1 MPPGPNHI
9 LADAIERWAKDAH
22 SHSCGG
28 DGLPNL
34 DDYIGPQHNGW
45 QDDNRFDWEAAASY
59 NGTQGWEAGPLE
71 RAIEWGQ
78 KLNID
83 INSRI
88 DDLRKRISEYSA
100 FLSAYAPPVVATN
113 GHECLDFSE
122 QEKRIERLCG
132 HAMRTAG
139 WLRNAFIESI
149 PKISIPAASIIA
161 AKTLS
166 ILKLHEH
173 VIESLSIVAA
183 WRKRSGDDAARYAQ
197 EAVATIEKAFKE
209 LHENL
214 ESSDI
219 SGQLNRNTMNDLESA
234 FQEISDGPFEW
245 CGFTATSA
253 HAAAWLVAYKLFYD
267 DFMNYHASIDRFS
280 DDNIAL
286 LQTEYAFNAK
296 DLSRI
301 ETFIKIEEERL
312 LKRGFKISVVG
323 NPEQWN
329 VAYYFTKDEP
339 PSAATPQ
346 RPDGELPKTLPCIG
360 EIVADGPEQS
370 EQPPTASASPA
381 TSSSPD
387 AWDEPLDKQGDWLF
401 PAVSLTELAVRLGNI
416 DPRTARKQLRPFCLR
431 QYGSR
436 QKWTVDL
443 TSMGNDL
450 RRKVMGEK
458 RPMQH

>member
-1 MPPGPNHI
+1 MPPEPNHI

-113 GHECLDFSE
+113 RHECLDFSE

-166 ILKLHEH
+166 IVKLHEH

-183 WRKRSGDDAARYAQ
+183 WRKLSSDDAAKYAQ
-197 EAVATIEKAFKE
+197 EAVATTEKAFNE
-209 LHENL
+209 LDEIL

-219 SGQLNRNTMNDLESA
+219 SGQSNRNTMNDLESA

-286 LQTEYAFNAK
+286 LQTKYAFNAK

-301 ETFIKIEEERL
+301 ETFIKMEEKRL
-312 LKRGFKISVVG
+312 LNRGFKIGIVG

-329 VAYYFTKDEP
+329 VGYTFAKPPTVSSVQSIQADSSTDHAPKPLVANDDNATESAAALSEVEWKVLQKIVDSPIRLTGPDAYTGLAERAGKQALKQLEAQGLIHRPAGPRKGY
-339 PSAATPQ
+339 AATPAGIA
-346 RPDGELPKTLPCIG
+346 R
-360 EIVADGPEQS
+360 
-370 EQPPTASASPA
+370 AS
-381 TSSSPD
+381 
-387 AWDEPLDKQGDWLF
+387 QM
-401 PAVSLTELAVRLGNI
+401 
-416 DPRTARKQLRPFCLR
+416 RTKSAP
-431 QYGSR
+431 
-436 QKWTVDL
+436 
-443 TSMGNDL
+443 
-450 RRKVMGEK
+450 
-458 RPMQH
+458 